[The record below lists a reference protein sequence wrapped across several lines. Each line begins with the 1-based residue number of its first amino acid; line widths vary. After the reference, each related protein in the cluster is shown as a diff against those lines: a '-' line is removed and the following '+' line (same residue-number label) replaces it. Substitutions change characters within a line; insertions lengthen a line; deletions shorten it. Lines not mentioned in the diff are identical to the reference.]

1 MFCCVFF
8 FCFVSFYPFSLQSI
22 RRISNCLVPNCVF
35 HNPVGL
41 GWFDPAALGP
51 GLWLLS
57 QGGLGL
63 FFRVRMMEDW
73 GGPWWLGGSTGSSL
87 VCLHLWVLVCVESL
101 VPFGQ
106 GLRFP
111 WARGLPAFG
120 GGQDLYLVMRGGLFW
135 CLVSPFFSCT
145 CTYSTGNNSRVHF
158 WPNCTDSG
166 CFSLV

>member
-22 RRISNCLVPNCVF
+22 RTISNCLVPNCVF

-63 FFRVRMMEDW
+63 FLRVRMMEDW

-120 GGQDLYLVMRGGLFW
+120 GVRIFTWWWEGASSGASCHHSFLVLAPTAQEIIPESIFGQTVLTQAA
-135 CLVSPFFSCT
+135 S
-145 CTYSTGNNSRVHF
+145 H
-158 WPNCTDSG
+158 
-166 CFSLV
+166 